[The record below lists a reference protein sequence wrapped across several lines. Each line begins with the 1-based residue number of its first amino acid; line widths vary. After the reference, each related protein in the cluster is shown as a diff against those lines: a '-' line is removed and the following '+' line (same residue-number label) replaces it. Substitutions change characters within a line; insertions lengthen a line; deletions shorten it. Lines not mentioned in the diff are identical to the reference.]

1 MNNFKQYIITSI
13 GMGILTIYYLIRF
26 FEVNIDYLFQIAIF
40 ILSTCLLLKLIYW
53 YGIKQNSESENLLK
67 FSFLILTYLL
77 PIYMIVQESTLII
90 DVAIL
95 KFSYLIVLIM
105 AFIGTLLERYLFLIK
120 KNNKESF

>member
-13 GMGILTIYYLIRF
+13 GMGIITIYYLIRF
-26 FEVNIDYLFQIAIF
+26 FEVNIDYLFQITIF
-40 ILSTCLLLKLIYW
+40 VLSTCLFLKLIYW
-53 YGIKQNSESENLLK
+53 YGIKQNSESENLLR

-90 DVAIL
+90 DMAIL
-95 KFSYLIVLIM
+95 KLSYLIVFIF
-105 AFIGTLLERYLFLIK
+105 AFIGTLIERYLFLIK

>member
-13 GMGILTIYYLIRF
+13 GMGIITIYYLIRF
-26 FEVNIDYLFQIAIF
+26 FEVNIDYLFQITIF
-40 ILSTCLLLKLIYW
+40 VLSTCLFLKLIYW
-53 YGIKQNSESENLLK
+53 YGIKQNSESENLLR

-90 DVAIL
+90 DMAIL
-95 KFSYLIVLIM
+95 KLSYLVVLIF
-105 AFIGTLLERYLFLIK
+105 AFIGTLIEIYLFLIK